1 MRRVT
6 ALSALLLLSTTLLGT
21 TFVPAAGSCHSDKH
35 ACCKKHRAVG
45 DTASLTAPCCGGRCA
60 PSRLTPTSAIMGERP
75 SRSFSSAHPVIEEFY
90 PAATSAPAPDAES
103 QRAPPTTRL
112 IPE

>member
-6 ALSALLLLSTTLLGT
+6 ALSALMLLSTTLLGT
-21 TFVPAAGSCHSDKH
+21 TYVPAAGSCHSDKH
-35 ACCKKHRAVG
+35 ACCKKHHAAG
-45 DTASLTAPCCGGRCA
+45 DTASLAAPCCDGHCS
-60 PSRLTPTSAIMGERP
+60 PSRLTPTSAIMAERP

-90 PAATSAPAPDAES
+90 PAAKTAPAPDSES
-103 QRAPPTTRL
+103 QRAPPTPRL